1 MNLLDVVFLV
11 LVVVAIVFGARSG
24 ALPQIGGLVGAGLG
38 AVGAFAIVPLASPL
52 VDGLSPG
59 IRAVL
64 ILTALLAIVG
74 LGEAVGASAGRA
86 ASRALGRGLLGALD
100 QVAGAIVGAA
110 QAVLIIWLIGGILA
124 SGPFPPLS
132 AQAQNSRGLRIVDN
146 LLPPP
151 TEIVLDLGHLLD
163 DTGLPDVFIG
173 LEPLPAAPVDLPS
186 DALAREI
193 GQRAAA
199 SVLRV
204 VADGCQLES
213 RGTSFV
219 VAPGYLVTNAHVV
232 AGATTIV
239 VQTSHDS
246 LRATPVL
253 VDDEYDIAVL
263 FVDRFSA
270 PSLQLATDDPKR
282 GDIGATFGYPGGGNA
297 AVEPATVAAVYDA
310 TGLDVT
316 GTARV
321 TRRLVELRASIEPG
335 DSGGPLL
342 LADGSVGGVV
352 FAESRADPSVGYAL
366 SPEQVESH
374 IAPALERTKEVS
386 TGPCIH

>member
-1 MNLLDVVFLV
+1 MNLLDFIFLI
-11 LVVVAIVFGARSG
+11 LVVVAVVFGARSG
-24 ALPQIGGLVGAGLG
+24 ALPQIGGLAGAALG

-52 VDGLSPG
+52 VADLSPT
-59 IRAVL
+59 IRAIL

-74 LGEAVGASAGRA
+74 LGEGLGASIGRA

-100 QVAGAIVGAA
+100 QVSGALVGAA
-110 QAVLIIWLIGGILA
+110 QAVLIIWLMGGVLA
-124 SGPFPPLS
+124 AGPFPTLTGL
-132 AQAQNSRGLRIVDN
+132 AQNSRALRIVDG

-173 LEPLPAAPVDLPS
+173 LEPLPAAPVALPS
-186 DALAREI
+186 DSVARAI

-232 AGATTIV
+232 AGASTIV
-239 VQTSHDS
+239 VQTSDQS
-246 LRATPVL
+246 LPATPVL
-253 VDDEYDIAVL
+253 VDDQYDIAVL
-263 FVDRFSA
+263 RVKGLSA
-270 PSLQLATDDPKR
+270 PALSLASEDPHR
-282 GDIGATFGYPGGGNA
+282 GDIGATFGYPGGGDA

-316 GTARV
+316 GSARV
-321 TRRLVELRASIEPG
+321 TRRLVELRAQIEPG

-342 LADGSVGGVV
+342 LADGTVGGVV
-352 FAESRADPSVGYAL
+352 FAESRADPTVGYAL
-366 SPEQVESH
+366 SPTQVEDH
-374 IAPALERTKEVS
+374 VAPALDRTQGVS